1 MRLYLIGL
9 PGSGKTRIGKKL
21 SKVLNLEFL
30 DLDQEFQKVYNRTP
44 NEAIREDGEERF
56 RILESEILRET
67 KNFDGVISTGGGI
80 VVKGENKHFMRGLV
94 IYLEI
99 APDLIKLSDDEISS
113 RPILEEKGLLK
124 LFMERECAYLGFS
137 DLIITIDHKSDDEVI
152 REIIKK
158 IWKY

>member
-21 SKVLNLEFL
+21 SKALKLDFL
-30 DLDQEFQKVYNRTP
+30 DLDNEFEKVYNRTP
-44 NEAIREDGEERF
+44 YEVIREDGEERF
-56 RILESEILRET
+56 RILESKILRAT

-80 VVKGENKHFMRGLV
+80 VVKGENKHLMTGLV

-99 APDLIKLSDDEISS
+99 APDLIKLSDDEVSS

-137 DLIITIDHKSDDEVI
+137 DLIITIDHKTDDEI
-152 REIIKK
+152 IQEIIKK

>member
-1 MRLYLIGL
+1 
-9 PGSGKTRIGKKL
+9 
-21 SKVLNLEFL
+21 
-30 DLDQEFQKVYNRTP
+30 
-44 NEAIREDGEERF
+44 
-56 RILESEILRET
+56 
-67 KNFDGVISTGGGI
+67 
-80 VVKGENKHFMRGLV
+80 MRGLV

>member
-21 SKVLNLEFL
+21 SKALNLEFL
-30 DLDQEFQKVYNRTP
+30 DLDQEFEKVYSRTP
-44 NEAIREDGEERF
+44 NEVIREDGEERF
-56 RILESEILRET
+56 RILESKILRKT

-80 VVKGENKHFMRGLV
+80 VVKGENKHFMSGLV

-99 APDLIKLSDDEISS
+99 APDLIKLSDDEVST